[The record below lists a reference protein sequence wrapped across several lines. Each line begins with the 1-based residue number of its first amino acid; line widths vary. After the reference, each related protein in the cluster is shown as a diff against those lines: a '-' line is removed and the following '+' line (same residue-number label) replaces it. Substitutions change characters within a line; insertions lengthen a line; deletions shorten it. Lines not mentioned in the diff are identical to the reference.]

1 DRNARK
7 DTCGNTMVRISNKD
21 WKMIGTIP
29 IQESTPVWVAF
40 SADNKY
46 AYFTGAVTS
55 RVFKYDRKAN
65 KIVGVA
71 RAGVEG
77 PYGAHFGWN
86 DKDLYVIGNVEESH
100 NRGKVVAFID
110 TKLIE
115 E

>member
-1 DRNARK
+1 
-7 DTCGNTMVRISNKD
+7 
-21 WKMIGTIP
+21 MIGTIP

-77 PYGAHFGWN
+77 PYGAHSAGTIKIFTSSARAKNPITGARSSASS
-86 DKDLYVIGNVEESH
+86 IP
-100 NRGKVVAFID
+100 R
-110 TKLIE
+110 
-115 E
+115 